1 MHNYYNVL
9 PIILIDV
16 LIILIF
22 EGLLFFLYLEKQQEK
37 IITNQL
43 SDFFDK
49 LNQSKAQQ
57 NDDTE
62 DIISMFGSIVK
73 PFIEISMAN
82 EKEFNE
88 SQYKKGL
95 IIYSFT
101 IVIIL
106 VALLIYSYVVIIKYG
121 KTIDWKMVV
130 LTVVITIVLIIILEL
145 LYVKY
150 VLFKKKFN
158 ESQIKL
164 DFVNAIQS

>member
-22 EGLLFFLYLEKQQEK
+22 EGLLFFLYLEKKQEK

-49 LNQSKAQQ
+49 LNQSKAQH

-73 PFIEISMAN
+73 PFIEISMVN

-101 IVIIL
+101 IVIVL

-121 KTIDWKMVV
+121 KTIDWKIVL
-130 LTVVITIVLIIILEL
+130 LTVFITIVLIIILEL

-150 VLFKKKFN
+150 VLFNKKFN